1 MLNTQIS
8 PAHVYIAT
16 LDVWQL
22 RQLRWPIMRVFARRF
37 VEQAELRRYLREL
50 LAGGAWADVIA
61 VPRDDDTVRREPH
74 VFDIYGLRKNL

>member
-1 MLNTQIS
+1 MLQTTELS

-37 VEQAELRRYLREL
+37 VERAELRRYIREL
-50 LAGGAWADVIA
+50 LNGGEWADV
-61 VPRDDDTVRREPH
+61 VTLPRQDGAYAREPH
-74 VFDIYGLRKNL
+74 LFDVYGVRR